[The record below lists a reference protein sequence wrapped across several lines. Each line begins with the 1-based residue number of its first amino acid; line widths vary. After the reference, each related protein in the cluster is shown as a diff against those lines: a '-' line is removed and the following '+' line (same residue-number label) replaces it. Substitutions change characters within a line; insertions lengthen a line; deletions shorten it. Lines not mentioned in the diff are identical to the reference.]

1 MKNRS
6 LKRAIG
12 RRERGLK
19 KGFGGRER
27 EPERRRGGEGG
38 RERERLFGKCVRC
51 QCMGKGEK
59 EQRKGRAS
67 STGLND

>member
-19 KGFGGRER
+19 RGFGGRER
-27 EPERRRGGEGG
+27 VKERRRVEGEE
-38 RERERLFGKCVRC
+38 RERERALFGKCVQC
-51 QCMGKGEK
+51 QCMGK
-59 EQRKGRAS
+59 RAK
-67 STGLND
+67 